1 MFCRY
6 VYHMKISTI
15 ILDRAKNYDQC
26 IECGQHLSIKLKMFQ
41 ATHKYLFFV
50 SNFFTCKHSSI
61 GGTNTKS
68 ETEVMTINIEII
80 DYLSAM
86 I

>member
-50 SNFFTCKHSSI
+50 STFSHA
-61 GGTNTKS
+61 
-68 ETEVMTINIEII
+68 NIVLLVVQI
-80 DYLSAM
+80 LSRKQK
-86 I
+86 